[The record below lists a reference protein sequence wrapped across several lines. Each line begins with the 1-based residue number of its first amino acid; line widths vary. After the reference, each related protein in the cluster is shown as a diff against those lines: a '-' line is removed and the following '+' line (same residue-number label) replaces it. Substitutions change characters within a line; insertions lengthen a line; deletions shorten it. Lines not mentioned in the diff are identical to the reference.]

1 MIEKERKRR
10 VLLVGAGRRI
20 QNNFLPALAC
30 LQKDFAISG
39 IHSRTE
45 AKLLEV
51 ARRWGVPSVP
61 SLAEFDLSEVDV
73 VAISVPTSQNANV
86 LHQLQAAAANLEL
99 VIDTPIA
106 SDGSE
111 HAAIAPLLKS
121 FKNVIVAEDYMNFP
135 RFALI
140 RSVVEKGKIG
150 PLRSLTLY
158 NIGFQYH
165 GLALIRSFVGFDP
178 VVQSWRKP
186 LSSRASVIGYAF
198 DGDVSATVVGPYRR
212 HSTGGIFVE
221 GHTGFISEFPIDKE
235 SAPPDKK
242 AFVLSKLTTDGL
254 LSGFEIRGESEAF
267 SVDLDDMRRMR
278 ALDFADKSD
287 LNLERGC
294 GLINVF
300 RSLLDFRNF
309 NRNYGAADAFYD
321 CFVSRRAESGESP
334 LDPFNTFA
342 GRPSAGHPRAFW
354 VARSATFVKKSA
366 EMAAELDS
374 DQKLEVASGARIEAE
389 TATAAQGHIVL
400 THVKLNGKPLSGA
413 PWFIHP
419 TAWEPAEGAAAT

>member
-1 MIEKERKRR
+1 M
-10 VLLVGAGRRI
+10 
-20 QNNFLPALAC
+20 PALAC
-30 LQKDFAISG
+30 LRKEFAICG

-45 AKLLEV
+45 AKSAEV

-61 SLAEFDLSEVDV
+61 SLAEFDLSDVDV
-73 VAISVPTSQNANV
+73 VAVSVPTSQNANV
-86 LHQLQAAAANLEL
+86 LHQLQGAAANLEL

-111 HAAIAPLLKS
+111 QAAIAPLLKNY
-121 FKNVIVAEDYMNFP
+121 KNVVVAEDYMNFP

-140 RSVVEKGKIG
+140 RSVVERGKIG

-165 GLALIRSFVGFDP
+165 GLALIRSFVGFEP
-178 VVQSWRKP
+178 VVESWRRP
-186 LSSRASVIGYAF
+186 LSSRASVVGYAF
-198 DGDVSATVVGPYRR
+198 DGDVSAAVVGPYRR
-212 HSTGGIFVE
+212 HSSGGIFVE
-221 GHTGFISEFPIDKE
+221 GDTGFISEFPIDKE
-235 SAPPDKK
+235 TAPPDKK
-242 AFVLSKLTTDGL
+242 AFVLSKLTTGGL
-254 LSGFEIRGESEAF
+254 LSGFEIRGDGEAF
-267 SVDLDDMRRMR
+267 SVDLDDIRGMREHE
-278 ALDFADKSD
+278 FADKSD

-309 NRNYGAADAFYD
+309 HRNYSAADAFYD
-321 CFVSRRAESGESP
+321 GFVSRRAEKGETP
-334 LDPFNTFA
+334 LDPFHTFA
-342 GRPSAGHPRAFW
+342 GRPGAGHPRAFW
-354 VARSATFVKKSA
+354 IAKSATFVKKSA
-366 EMAAELDS
+366 DMAAALDS

-400 THVKLNGKPLSGA
+400 TRVKLNGKPLSEA

-419 TAWEPAEGAAAT
+419 TAWETRDGAAAS